1 MASYANRLPT
11 CMLLGGNFTDNG
23 EVTGWKSFESLEL
36 AEKSIFVVKQDIRLL
51 KEYVVKYWVDHIE
64 LMLSK
69 HVVKTSEVRYVI
81 PHVSSMFF
89 YYELLKELE
98 LRNID
103 LGEDKWFTNLTW
115 VGNMGSASIFV
126 ALEELMRT
134 KPLRKG
140 DEILLLVPESGRFSY
155 GTALLKVV

>member
-1 MASYANRLPT
+1 MCLVTGKNTECRLSFFKIEWVEMASYANRLPT

-69 HVVKTSEVRYVI
+69 HVVKRVKLGMLFLMFLPCSFITSY
-81 PHVSSMFF
+81 
-89 YYELLKELE
+89 
-98 LRNID
+98 
-103 LGEDKWFTNLTW
+103 
-115 VGNMGSASIFV
+115 
-126 ALEELMRT
+126 
-134 KPLRKG
+134 
-140 DEILLLVPESGRFSY
+140 
-155 GTALLKVV
+155 